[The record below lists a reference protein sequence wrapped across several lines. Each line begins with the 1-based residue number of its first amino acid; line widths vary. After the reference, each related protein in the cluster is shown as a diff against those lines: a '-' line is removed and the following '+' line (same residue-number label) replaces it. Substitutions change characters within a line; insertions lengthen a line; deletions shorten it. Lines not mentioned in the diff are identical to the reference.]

1 MNVPNEPRGK
11 RVRSIGEL
19 PEAIEPRRDLWPAIE
34 AAIGAPAARVD
45 AAPRRRTGRVPQ
57 FLALAATIA
66 ALAVGVWIG
75 RSTLPV
81 GPDAPSDGV
90 TAGNGVASTVLPVG
104 YVNDPV
110 YRQERARLVRALEGQ
125 LASLSPETRQKVAA
139 SLETIRQSMKD
150 LEAALG
156 RDPSNALLQGLL
168 VNTYQ
173 EEMRVLTEVKQAST
187 VSEEI

>member
-1 MNVPNEPRGK
+1 MTPSDERKGK
-11 RVRSIGEL
+11 RVRSLREL
-19 PEAIEPRRDLWPAIE
+19 PQSIEPRRDLWPAID
-34 AAIGAPAARVD
+34 AAIGVPAGRTGVE
-45 AAPRRRTGRVPQ
+45 PRRRTGRVPH
-57 FLALAATIA
+57 FLALAATVA

-75 RSTLPV
+75 RITLPI
-81 GPDAPSDGV
+81 GPAAPGDAI
-90 TAGNGVASTVLPVG
+90 TANGGTTMPVG

-110 YRQERARLVRALEGQ
+110 YRQERARLVRSLESQ
-125 LASLSPETRQKVAA
+125 LASLSPETRKQVTA

-173 EEMRVLTEVKQAST
+173 EEMRVMAAVGRAST
-187 VSEEI
+187 EEI